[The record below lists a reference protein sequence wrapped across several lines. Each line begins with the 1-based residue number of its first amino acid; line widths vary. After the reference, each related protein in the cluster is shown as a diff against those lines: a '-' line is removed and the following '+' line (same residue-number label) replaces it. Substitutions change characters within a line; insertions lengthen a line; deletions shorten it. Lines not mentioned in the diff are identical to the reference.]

1 MKKTVFLLI
10 LVGILSVSALANA
23 EVLKIG
29 SNYLI
34 TDTVNLKTTFVNQD
48 PYPAETGGYVNLLFK
63 LENWGTNKAE
73 NVTFELLSEY
83 PFSLDTGV
91 SAINELGT
99 VGGSQTDENAFLIK
113 YKVRVDKDAVDGE
126 NKIGV
131 RYTYGNSMSY
141 SLGTFNV
148 TVSNPRTDFDVVAQD
163 STASSTTLA
172 IANIGANDA
181 YSVIVKIPEQ
191 MDYTVTGTSASII
204 GSLTAGDYTLVSF
217 QITSATASN
226 VSGMRGRVPSS
237 YSRNMTVPDMASGTE
252 PNISFG
258 NRTAANNSMTRGGQ
272 LAVEISYTDTLGI
285 RRTVQKE
292 VSLQLG
298 TASGATTR
306 TQITQGSSSQILSGG
321 LMYIA
326 IGVVGIVL
334 VAVFFKFSKR
344 KKK

>member
-1 MKKTVFLLI
+1 MKKIVFLLI

-23 EVLKIG
+23 DVLKIG

-73 NVTFELLSEY
+73 NVTFELLPEY
-83 PFSLDTGV
+83 PFSLDTGI

-99 VGGSQTDENAFLIK
+99 VGGSQTAENAFLIK
-113 YKVRVDKDAVDGE
+113 YKIRVDKDAVDGE

-181 YSVIVKIPEQ
+181 YSVIVRIPEQ
-191 MDYTVTGTSASII
+191 ENYGVTGTSASII

-217 QITSATASN
+217 QITSNAVANISDRGGRITPGMGGGTA
-226 VSGMRGRVPSS
+226 
-237 YSRNMTVPDMASGTE
+237 
-252 PNISFG
+252 PNITFV
-258 NRTAANNSMTRGGQ
+258 NRTANNISMTRGGK

-306 TQITQGSSSQILSGG
+306 TQLTQGSQSQILSGG
-321 LMYIA
+321 LMYIV
-326 IGVVGIVL
+326 IGAVGIIIIV
-334 VAVFFKFSKR
+334 VFFKFSKR

>member
-73 NVTFELLSEY
+73 NVTFELLSKY

-141 SLGTFNV
+141 TLGTFNV

-181 YSVIVKIPEQ
+181 YSVIVRIPEQ
-191 MDYTVTGTSASII
+191 ENYGVTGTSASII

-217 QITSATASN
+217 QITSNAIANISDRGGRITPGMGGGTA
-226 VSGMRGRVPSS
+226 
-237 YSRNMTVPDMASGTE
+237 
-252 PNISFG
+252 PNITFV
-258 NRTAANNSMTRGGQ
+258 NRTANNISMTRGGK

-292 VSLQLG
+292 VSLDMSG
-298 TASGATTR
+298 TTGTRTT
-306 TQITQGSSSQILSGG
+306 TQITQGSQSQILSGG
-321 LMYIA
+321 LMYIV
-326 IGVVGIVL
+326 IGAVGIIL
-334 VAVFFKFSKR
+334 VVIFFKFSKR